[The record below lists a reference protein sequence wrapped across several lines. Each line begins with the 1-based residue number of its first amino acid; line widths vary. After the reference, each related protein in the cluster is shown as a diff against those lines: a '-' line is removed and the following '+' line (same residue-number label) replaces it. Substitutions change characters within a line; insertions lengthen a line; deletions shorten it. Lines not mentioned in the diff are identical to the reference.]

1 MNWNYLFKHWF
12 GTLFLAPFVFELFY
26 IISGSSNTIVGLIE
40 VYPITIIFSL
50 IFSVPTYIIYGI
62 IYYYLAKK
70 EIGINHSKTVLIL
83 FTSISILV
91 TFYVVFNAREL
102 YTSFAYAI
110 TSIVIGIFFKL
121 NFKKTNDNHKSNH

>member
-1 MNWNYLFKHWF
+1 
-12 GTLFLAPFVFELFY
+12 LFLAPFVFELFC
-26 IISGSSNTIVGLIE
+26 IISESSNKIAGLVE

-50 IFSVPTYIIYGI
+50 IFSVPTYILYGI
-62 IYYYLAKK
+62 IYYFLAKK
-70 EIGINHSKTVLIL
+70 EVAINHSKTILIL

-110 TSIVIGIFFKL
+110 TSIVTGIFFKL
-121 NFKKTNDNHKSNH
+121 NFKNDNHKSNN

>member
-1 MNWNYLFKHWF
+1 M
-12 GTLFLAPFVFELFY
+12 FLAPFVFELFC
-26 IISGSSNTIVGLIE
+26 IISESSNKIAGLVE

-50 IFSVPTYIIYGI
+50 IFSVPTYILYGI
-62 IYYYLAKK
+62 IYYFLAKK
-70 EIGINHSKTVLIL
+70 EVAINHSKTILIL

-110 TSIVIGIFFKL
+110 TSIVTGIFFKL
-121 NFKKTNDNHKSNH
+121 NFKNDNHKSNN